1 MICVNTKLGNICI
14 SEKDNI
20 ITEIRF
26 TKFDE
31 EETYSNKVLEKCKNQ
46 LLEYFDGQRKS
57 FDFKFSAKGT
67 DFQKKVWNE
76 LLNIPYGKTI
86 SYKELAEKIG
96 KPNAYRAVAN
106 ANRLNPIPIII
117 PCHRVIGSN
126 GKMIGY
132 ASGLDKKIDLLKL
145 EKAI

>member
-1 MICVNTKLGNICI
+1 MICFNTKLGNICI
-14 SEKDNI
+14 SENNNV

-26 TKFDE
+26 TKFNE
-31 EETYSNKVLEKCKNQ
+31 EETYSNKVLEECKNQ
-46 LLEYFDGQRKS
+46 LLEYFDGQRKY
-57 FDFKFSAKGT
+57 FDCKFSAKGT
-67 DFQKKVWNE
+67 DFQKRVWNE
-76 LLNIPYGKTI
+76 LLKIPYGKTI
-86 SYKELAEKIG
+86 SYKQLAEKIG
-96 KPNAYRAVAN
+96 SPNAYRAVAN

-132 ASGLDKKIDLLKL
+132 ASGLDKKIYLLKL